1 MNRPSPPG
9 DGGPD
14 RDLLAHPRDRL
25 PPGVDVVELAGSTS
39 SEGDSMTPLA
49 RAAVPLLAGAV
60 AMTGC
65 SPSHA
70 DIRSSA
76 AKSRAAVLD
85 VSNDVLDEVT
95 TLGQWFGPV
104 EGQWRSCRDQVGWL
118 EYYVEGRLDP
128 APEASAD
135 GVLLVDRVTA
145 ALAPK
150 GYRLATVDDDGEVL
164 TLEAVTGE
172 VNTQVTGYTS
182 DPFVLFDISG
192 GCVEVADLD
201 SEFRYDPP
209 ETLR

>member
-14 RDLLAHPRDRL
+14 RDLLAHARDLL
-25 PPGVDVVELAGSTS
+25 PPEVDVVELAGPTS
-39 SEGDSMTPLA
+39 SEEGDLMTPLA
-49 RAAVPLLAGAV
+49 KAAVPLIAGAV
-60 AMTGC
+60 ALTGC
-65 SPSHA
+65 SPSHD

-76 AKSRAAVLD
+76 AKARATVID
-85 VSNDVLDEVT
+85 VSDEVLDEVT
-95 TLGQWFGPV
+95 TLGRFFGPV
-104 EGQWRSCRDQVGWL
+104 EGQWRSCRDKAGWL
-118 EYYVEGRLDP
+118 QYYVEGRLDP
-128 APEASAD
+128 APDASD
-135 GVLLVDRVTA
+135 DELLVDQVKA

-150 GYRLATVDDDGEVL
+150 GYRFVEVDDDGEVL

-172 VNTQVTGYTS
+172 VNTQLTGYTS

-201 SEFRYDPP
+201 GEFRYDPP

>member
-9 DGGPD
+9 DGDTG
-14 RDLLAHPRDRL
+14 RDLLAHARDRL
-25 PPGVDVVELAGSTS
+25 PPEVDVVELADPTPR
-39 SEGDSMTPLA
+39 EGDQMTPLA
-49 RAAVPLLAGAV
+49 KAAVPLLAGAV
-60 AMTGC
+60 ALTGC
-65 SPSHA
+65 SPSHD

-76 AKSRAAVLD
+76 ATSRAAVLD

-95 TLGQWFGPV
+95 TLGRLFGPA
-104 EGQWRSCRDQVGWL
+104 EGMWRSCRVNSGWL
-118 EYYVEGRLDP
+118 QYFVSARLDP
-128 APEASAD
+128 APDAGAGD
-135 GVLLVDRVTA
+135 VLVEQVAA

-150 GYRLATVDDDGEVL
+150 GYRLAEVDDDGDVL

-172 VNTQVTGYTS
+172 VNTQVTGYTN

-209 ETLR
+209 EIVR

>member
-1 MNRPSPPG
+1 
-9 DGGPD
+9 
-14 RDLLAHPRDRL
+14 
-25 PPGVDVVELAGSTS
+25 
-39 SEGDSMTPLA
+39 MTPLA
-49 RAAVPLLAGAV
+49 KAAAPLLAGAV

-65 SPSHA
+65 CPSHD

-76 AKSRAAVLD
+76 ATSRATVLD
-85 VSNDVLDEVT
+85 VSNDVLDVMT
-95 TLGQWFGPV
+95 TLGRLFGPA
-104 EGQWRSCRDQVGWL
+104 EGRWRSCRDKVGWL
-118 EYYVEGRLDP
+118 QYYVDGRLDP
-128 APEASAD
+128 ASDASD
-135 GVLLVDRVTA
+135 DDVLVDQVRA

>member
-14 RDLLAHPRDRL
+14 RDLLAHARDRL
-25 PPGVDVVELAGSTS
+25 PPEVDIVGLAGSTS
-39 SEGDSMTPLA
+39 SEGDPMTPLA
-49 RAAVPLLAGAV
+49 KAAVPLLASAV
-60 AMTGC
+60 ALTGC
-65 SPSHA
+65 SPSHG

-76 AKSRAAVLD
+76 AKSRATVID
-85 VSNDVLDEVT
+85 VSNEVLDEMT
-95 TLGQWFGPV
+95 TLGRLFGPA
-104 EGQWRSCRDQVGWL
+104 EGMWRSCRDKVGWL
-118 EYYVEGRLDP
+118 QYYVEGRIDP
-128 APEASAD
+128 LPDARD
-135 GVLLVDRVTA
+135 DDVLVDRVKA
-145 ALAPK
+145 ALTPK

-172 VNTQVTGYTS
+172 VNTQLTGYAS

-201 SEFRYDPP
+201 SEFRYDPR

>member
-9 DGGPD
+9 DGAPD
-14 RDLLAHPRDRL
+14 RDLLAHARDRL
-25 PPGVDVVELAGSTS
+25 PPEVDVVELAGPTS
-39 SEGDSMTPLA
+39 SEGDPMTPLA
-49 RAAVPLLAGAV
+49 KTAVPLLAGAV
-60 AMTGC
+60 ALAGC
-65 SPSHA
+65 SPSHD

-76 AKSRAAVLD
+76 AKSRATVLD

-104 EGQWRSCRDQVGWL
+104 EGQWRSCRDKQGWL
-118 EYYVEGRLDP
+118 QYYVEGRLDP
-128 APEASAD
+128 GPDAGD
-135 GVLLVDRVTA
+135 DDVLVDQVKA
-145 ALAPK
+145 ALAQK
-150 GYRLATVDDDGEVL
+150 GYRLGTVDEDGEVL

>member
-1 MNRPSPPG
+1 VNPPSPPG
-9 DGGPD
+9 DGGRD
-14 RDLLAHPRDRL
+14 RDLLAHARDTL
-25 PPGVDVVELAGSTS
+25 PPEVDVVELAGPTPSD
-39 SEGDSMTPLA
+39 GDPMTPLA
-49 RAAVPLLAGAV
+49 KAAVPLLAGAV
-60 AMTGC
+60 ALAGC
-65 SPSHA
+65 SPSHD

-76 AKSRAAVLD
+76 ATSRATVLD
-85 VSNDVLDEVT
+85 VSNEVLDEVI

-104 EGQWRSCRDQVGWL
+104 EGQWRSCRDKVGWL

-128 APEASAD
+128 APDAGD
-135 GVLLVDRVTA
+135 DDVLVDQVKA
-145 ALAPK
+145 ALAHK
-150 GYRLATVDDDGEVL
+150 GYRLGTVDDDGEVL

>member
-14 RDLLAHPRDRL
+14 RDLLGHARDRL
-25 PPGVDVVELAGSTS
+25 PPEVDIVELAGSNS
-39 SEGDSMTPLA
+39 NEGEPMTPLA
-49 RAAVPLLAGAV
+49 KAAVPLLAGAV
-60 AMTGC
+60 ALTGC
-65 SPSHA
+65 SPSHD

-76 AKSRAAVLD
+76 AKSRATVID
-85 VSNDVLDEVT
+85 VSNEVLDEMT
-95 TLGQWFGPV
+95 DLGRLFGPA
-104 EGQWRSCRDQVGWL
+104 EGMWRSCRDKAGWL
-118 EYYVEGRLDP
+118 QYFVGGRLDP
-128 APEASAD
+128 LPDAGDDE
-135 GVLLVDRVTA
+135 VLVEQVTA
-145 ALAPK
+145 ALATK
-150 GYRLATVDDDGEVL
+150 GYRLAKVDDDGEVL

-182 DPFVLFDISG
+182 DPFILFDISG

>member
-14 RDLLAHPRDRL
+14 RDLLAHARDRL
-25 PPGVDVVELAGSTS
+25 PQEVDVIELAGPTS
-39 SEGDSMTPLA
+39 SEGDPMTPLA
-49 RAAVPLLAGAV
+49 KAAAPLLAGAV
-60 AMTGC
+60 ALTGC
-65 SPSHA
+65 SPSHD

-76 AKSRAAVLD
+76 AKSRATVLD
-85 VSNDVLDEVT
+85 VSVEVLDEMT
-95 TLGQWFGPV
+95 TVGQLFGPV
-104 EGQWRSCRDQVGWL
+104 EGQWRSCRDKVGWL
-118 EYYVEGRLDP
+118 QYYVEGRLDP
-128 APEASAD
+128 APDASDAD
-135 GVLLVDRVTA
+135 LLVDRVKA

-150 GYRLATVDDDGEVL
+150 GYRLVTVDDDGEVL

-172 VNTQVTGYTS
+172 VNTQVTGYAS

>member
-14 RDLLAHPRDRL
+14 RDLLARARDRL
-25 PPGVDVVELAGSTS
+25 PPEVDIVELAGPTS
-39 SEGDSMTPLA
+39 SEGDPMTPLA
-49 RAAVPLLAGAV
+49 KVTVPLLAGAV
-60 AMTGC
+60 ALTGC
-65 SPSHA
+65 SPSHD

-76 AKSRAAVLD
+76 AKSKATVID
-85 VSNDVLDEVT
+85 VSTEVLDEMT
-95 TLGQWFGPV
+95 TLGRLFGPA
-104 EGQWRSCRDQVGWL
+104 EGMWRSCRDKAGWL
-118 EYYVEGRLDP
+118 QYYVSGRLDP
-128 APEASAD
+128 APDASD
-135 GVLLVDRVTA
+135 DDVLVDRVSA

-150 GYRLATVDDDGEVL
+150 GYRLAEVDDNGEAL

-182 DPFVLFDISG
+182 DPYILFDISG

-209 ETLR
+209 EKLR

>member
-14 RDLLAHPRDRL
+14 RDLLAHAREFL
-25 PPGVDVVELAGSTS
+25 PPEVDVVELAGPTS
-39 SEGDSMTPLA
+39 SEGDQMTPLA

-60 AMTGC
+60 VMTGC
-65 SPSHA
+65 SPSHD

-76 AKSRAAVLD
+76 AKSRATVID
-85 VSNDVLDEVT
+85 VSNEVLDEMT
-95 TLGQWFGPV
+95 ALGRLFGPA
-104 EGQWRSCRDQVGWL
+104 EGTWRSCRDKAGWL
-118 EYYVEGRLDP
+118 QYYVEGRLDP
-128 APEASAD
+128 APDASD
-135 GVLLVDRVTA
+135 DDLLVDQVRA

-150 GYRLATVDDDGEVL
+150 GYRLVEVDDDGEVL

>member
-14 RDLLAHPRDRL
+14 RDLLAHARDRL
-25 PPGVDVVELAGSTS
+25 PPEVDIVELTGPTS
-39 SEGDSMTPLA
+39 SEGDPMTPLA
-49 RAAVPLLAGAV
+49 KATVPLLAGAV
-60 AMTGC
+60 TLTGC
-65 SPSHA
+65 SPSHD

-76 AKSRAAVLD
+76 AKSKATVID
-85 VSNDVLDEVT
+85 VSTEVLDEMT
-95 TLGQWFGPV
+95 TLGRLFGPA
-104 EGQWRSCRDQVGWL
+104 EGLWRSCRDKVGWL
-118 EYYVEGRLDP
+118 QYYVVGRLDP
-128 APEASAD
+128 APDASD
-135 GVLLVDRVTA
+135 EDVLVDRVTA

-150 GYRLATVDDDGEVL
+150 GYRLAEVDDNGEAL

-182 DPFVLFDISG
+182 DPFILFDISG